1 MNLSEKSATLF
12 NARGRSAAL
21 LSVKM
26 PTDARMVSR
35 DMVQT
40 IPYYCRS
47 NESGYHVRM
56 SQSSV
61 RSSIVIPAH
70 NEAENLVI
78 LIPNLA
84 RALASRSEESEIIIV
99 DNASNDRTRD
109 VIADFQKTMPR
120 LRVVPEPIMGY
131 GRAVLTGLR
140 AASGDVIGIIRADNQ
155 EKPEDLVRMLESRD
169 SSGVDFYKAIRMH
182 RLNDGLKRVI
192 ISRVYNALF
201 KMLFG
206 LRSTDL
212 NATPKV
218 FIRKYL
224 EAAQLESL
232 DWFIDAE
239 MVIKAERLGFTVA
252 EMGIEYQPRLK
263 GSSNVRLKHVFEFL
277 GNMLSWYRRERHGK
291 LLAQ

>member
-1 MNLSEKSATLF
+1 
-12 NARGRSAAL
+12 
-21 LSVKM
+21 
-26 PTDARMVSR
+26 
-35 DMVQT
+35 
-40 IPYYCRS
+40 
-47 NESGYHVRM
+47 M